1 MQQVGRACRLCIFWQ
16 PGMLVMV
23 GGNGTLG
30 PEESSEVD
38 RSLRYSKGVEVRGSE
53 EHQFRGT
60 LLVTLLQSQHS
71 SFPFCKM
78 ELALLALWKPSL
90 EDWGKEHPH
99 SLRVVLAPGA
109 FSYISS
115 YPSVIGR
122 PLLSCWFSYLAL
134 TAMTI
139 ARIGGAS

>member
-78 ELALLALWKPSL
+78 ELALLAL
-90 EDWGKEHPH
+90 
-99 SLRVVLAPGA
+99 
-109 FSYISS
+109 
-115 YPSVIGR
+115 
-122 PLLSCWFSYLAL
+122 
-134 TAMTI
+134 
-139 ARIGGAS
+139 